1 MHKPFRLDYRRGI
14 PPLEEV
20 ENMASNNPDR
30 FKHKLETVVR
40 AWQAT
45 APTAKFTGMS
55 VAEFEA
61 KVKPSFDARQKIDEG
76 ERLV

>member
-14 PPLEEV
+14 PPPEEV

-40 AWQAT
+40 AWQ
-45 APTAKFTGMS
+45 
-55 VAEFEA
+55 
-61 KVKPSFDARQKIDEG
+61 
-76 ERLV
+76 